1 MQNIPKLKSVCV
13 SCMLNSR
20 INQFPPDA
28 SEEKKVE
35 YMTRVLKELGEM
47 KDSHGP
53 VLAVRNII
61 KLQEKLFG
69 NKL

>member
-20 INQFPPDA
+20 INQFPEDA
-28 SEEKKVE
+28 PAEKKVE

-47 KDSHGP
+47 NSPMLVKENG
-53 VLAVRNII
+53 
-61 KLQEKLFG
+61 
-69 NKL
+69 